1 MDVAIPMM
9 RDAIISLAANMGL
22 GIGELKL
29 GWDAIKIVSHSA
41 QLFIYY
47 TQNDLQNMG
56 YETGE
61 IVFDLVE
68 AVQGKGSITVDGYTV
83 AFADEAIK
91 ANKAILER
99 KLQ

>member
-1 MDVAIPMM
+1 
-9 RDAIISLAANMGL
+9 
-22 GIGELKL
+22 
-29 GWDAIKIVSHSA
+29 
-41 QLFIYY
+41 
-47 TQNDLQNMG
+47 MG

-68 AVQGKGSITVDGYTV
+68 AIQGKSTITVNGYTV

-91 ANKAILER
+91 ANRAILER

>member
-1 MDVAIPMM
+1 
-9 RDAIISLAANMGL
+9 
-22 GIGELKL
+22 
-29 GWDAIKIVSHSA
+29 
-41 QLFIYY
+41 
-47 TQNDLQNMG
+47 MG

-68 AVQGKGSITVDGYTV
+68 AVQGKSSVTVDGYTV

-91 ANKAILER
+91 ANRAILSR

>member
-1 MDVAIPMM
+1 
-9 RDAIISLAANMGL
+9 
-22 GIGELKL
+22 
-29 GWDAIKIVSHSA
+29 
-41 QLFIYY
+41 
-47 TQNDLQNMG
+47 MG

-91 ANKAILER
+91 ANKAILSR